1 MSLSVEDKG
10 KVSGRFICSSLL
22 IVSHLEASVTE
33 CERQG

>member
-10 KVSGRFICSSLL
+10 KASGRFICSSLF
-22 IVSHLEASVTE
+22 IVSHLETSVTE